1 MKVRFILNPSA
12 GRSGRLKSLSGAV
25 KKVLDADEGI
35 FEIRSAADRSGMR
48 DLAADAAAK
57 GYEVVFACGGD
68 GTINDI
74 ASELVGK
81 DTALGILPTGS
92 GNALARALRIP
103 EDVEEAVRL
112 LKTGRV
118 NKMDVGVA
126 CGRYF
131 FSTAGFAFE
140 ARLSRR
146 YNEGRLSRR
155 LRGLSPYFVLA
166 LFEFLRFRPGPV
178 RLSIDGKD
186 IDGRPLLLTAANT
199 SHLGGGA
206 VIAPGAENDDGLLD
220 FCFVHRT
227 GIFSA
232 LGLARR
238 LLNGS
243 IEKHGRYETA
253 RGRKAVV
260 MGRDIKDAHVD
271 GEPFQWKGEVEISVL
286 YRKLNVLVPS

>member
-35 FEIRSAADRSGMR
+35 FEIRSADSKSGMK
-48 DLAADAAAK
+48 DLAADAVAK

-68 GTINDI
+68 GTINDV
-74 ASELVGK
+74 ASELVGTG
-81 DTALGILPTGS
+81 TALGILPAGS
-92 GNALARALRIP
+92 GNALARALGIP
-103 EDVEEAVRL
+103 EDLEDGVRL
-112 LKTGRV
+112 IKAGRLV
-118 NKMDVGVA
+118 KMDVGVA

-140 ARLSRR
+140 ARMSRR
-146 YNEGRLSRR
+146 YNEGRLSKR
-155 LRGLSPYFVLA
+155 LRGLLPYFILA
-166 LFEFLRFRPGPV
+166 PWEFIRFRPGPV

-199 SHLGGGA
+199 GHLGGGA
-206 VIAPGAENDDGLLD
+206 VIAPDAQKDDGLLD
-220 FCFVHRT
+220 FCFVHRS
-227 GIFSA
+227 GILSA

-238 LLNGS
+238 LLYGN
-243 IEKHGRYETA
+243 IEKHGGYETA

-260 MGRDIKDAHVD
+260 MGWDLKDAHVD
-271 GEPFQWKGEVEISVL
+271 GEPFQWPGDVEVSVL
-286 YRKLNVLVPS
+286 YRKLSVLVP